1 MSTKSSIAYGV
12 NFHLYREVFDDDF
25 VYLEL
30 EGVQFEASYNRVLV
44 PIPVHIWEFIRQHPG
59 VDLGWVDK
67 TDAEIAEHVEHEV
80 DQRLERFKEMET
92 GKGGLVRILG
102 SMLYGKADEPR
113 EKQIESGVL
122 HFTKLRQHQQQ
133 IRKAI
138 EDLKRKAE
146 EE

>member
-12 NFHLYREVFDDDF
+12 NFHLYHEVFDEDL

-44 PIPVHIWEFIRQHPG
+44 PIPVHIWEFIRQYPG

-67 TDAEIAEHVEHEV
+67 TDAEIAEHVEYEV
-80 DQRLERFKEMET
+80 DQRLERLKEAES
-92 GKGGLVRILG
+92 GKSGLIRIFG
-102 SMLYGKADEPR
+102 SMVYGKADEPR

-122 HFTKLRQHQQQ
+122 HFTKLRQHQQE
-133 IRKAI
+133 IREAI
-138 EDLKRKAE
+138 EELKRKAQE
-146 EE
+146 N